1 MNEIY
6 ITIRQLGVST
16 KYKGYYYVA
25 DAVKLTL
32 ESQERPIRITK
43 DIYPILATKYQS
55 KPQNIEHNIRTV
67 VLSCWRSNREKL
79 EEVMGVRLHKMP
91 SNYEFLDGLS
101 YYILHLREASAA
113 SRARQ

>member
-6 ITIRQLGVST
+6 IVIRQLGVST
-16 KYKGYYYVA
+16 KYKGYHSVA
-25 DAVKLTL
+25 DALRLTL

-55 KPQNIEHNIRTV
+55 KPQNIEHDIRTV

-79 EEVMGVRLHKMP
+79 EEVMGVRLRKMP
-91 SNYEFLDGLS
+91 SNYEFIDGLS
-101 YYILHLREASAA
+101 YYIRQKREKSDP
-113 SRARQ
+113 SRHQK